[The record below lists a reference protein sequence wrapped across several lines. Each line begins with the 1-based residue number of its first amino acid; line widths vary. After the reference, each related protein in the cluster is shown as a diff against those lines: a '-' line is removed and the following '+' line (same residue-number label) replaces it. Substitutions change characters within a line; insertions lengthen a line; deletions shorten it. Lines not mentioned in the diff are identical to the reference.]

1 MTETSAAEPP
11 SGIDAT
17 VPTTARVYDALL
29 GGTTNF
35 EVDRE
40 AAEVFA
46 AHIPQAREC
55 ARLNRNGLIRGV
67 EYLVR
72 AAGIDQIIDIGC
84 GLPTERNTH
93 EVAQDIN
100 PDARVV
106 YVDHDPMVVSHAKS
120 LLAEN
125 HNAIVIGADLLEPER
140 ILSDPEVL
148 SFLDFERPVAVMII
162 GMIMQISDEQRPDDI
177 IATLMG
183 AVASGSRLFITS
195 WPDTGEPEQRALSR
209 ACIETLGNG
218 WIRPVAAL
226 EGHFL
231 GMEMAPPGLEYIS
244 RWFPEQPD
252 LPVPAVED
260 LEPYERT
267 QMAGIA
273 RKA

>member
-1 MTETSAAEPP
+1 MTEDAALGPP
-11 SGIDAT
+11 PGVDPA

-35 EVDRE
+35 EADRR

-46 AHIPQAREC
+46 SHIPQAREC
-55 ARLNRNGLIRGV
+55 ARLNRTALIRGV

-72 AAGIDQIIDIGC
+72 EAGIDQIIDIGC
-84 GLPTERNTH
+84 GLPTGRNTH
-93 EVAQDIN
+93 EAAQGIA
-100 PDARVV
+100 PGVKVV
-106 YVDHDPMVVSHAKS
+106 YVDHDPMVVSHAEA
-120 LLAEN
+120 LLAGN

-140 ILSDPEVL
+140 IVSHREVR

-177 IATLMG
+177 IATLMD
-183 AVASGSRLFITS
+183 AVPSGSRLFLTS

-218 WIRPVAAL
+218 WSRPVEAL
-226 EGHFL
+226 ERHFL
-231 GMEMAPPGLEYIS
+231 GMEMAPPGLEYLP
-244 RWFPEQPD
+244 RWFPEEPER
-252 LPVPAVED
+252 PVPGTAE

-273 RKA
+273 KKA

>member
-1 MTETSAAEPP
+1 MTEDSAIELPP
-11 SGIDAT
+11 DVDPN
-17 VPTTARVYDALL
+17 VPTTARVYDAIL
-29 GGTTNF
+29 GGTTNL

-55 ARLNRNGLIRGV
+55 ARLNRNALIRGV

-84 GLPTERNTH
+84 GLPTEQNTH
-93 EVAQDIN
+93 EAAQDID

-106 YVDHDPMVVSHAKS
+106 YVDHDPMVVSHAKA
-120 LLAEN
+120 LLAGN
-125 HNAIVIGADLLEPER
+125 HNAIVIGADLVEPER
-140 ILSDPEVL
+140 ILTHPEVR
-148 SFLDFERPVAVMII
+148 SFLDFDRPIAVMII

-177 IATLMG
+177 VATLMD
-183 AVASGSRLFITS
+183 ATSSGSHLFITS

-218 WIRPVAAL
+218 WIRPIEAL
-226 EGHFL
+226 ERHFL
-231 GMEMAPPGLEYIS
+231 GMEMAPPGLEYIP
-244 RWFPEQPD
+244 RWFPEHPD
-252 LPVPAVED
+252 RPVPAVEE

-273 RKA
+273 KKA